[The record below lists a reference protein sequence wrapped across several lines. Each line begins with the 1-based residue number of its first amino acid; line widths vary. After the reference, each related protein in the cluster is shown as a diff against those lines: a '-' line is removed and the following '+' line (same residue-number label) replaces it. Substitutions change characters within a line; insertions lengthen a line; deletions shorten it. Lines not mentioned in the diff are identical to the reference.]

1 MHVSRRVLELLLNEQ
16 VERFIST
23 AGVTRGPWGPTKRDI
38 FQNEMDQLLSQLEYS
53 SFIPRSRALYSSLS
67 RTLRD
72 LVRIDW
78 GANEGR
84 FPRVDFSRAL
94 DFLYPEA
101 RPLRANQ
108 AEMRVPPA
116 VAASRA
122 ETAPID
128 RELLQRH
135 LQAYLAGTGG
145 ELLTEP
151 DDVLRVNQ
159 TVLSRVRSVRISE
172 GPNGNRVFDLEVTTP
187 EELRAEEERRRNE
200 QVQLPS
206 GYTNIG
212 TDMARGPDFGVERRY
227 WETAVTAAF
236 AVPPGARPINNV
248 TFDQEES
255 TFVPLPFIHPQQRKV
270 EP

>member
-116 VAASRA
+116 VAASWA

-159 TVLSRVRSVRISE
+159 TVLARVRSVRITV
-172 GPNGNRVFDLEVTTP
+172 GPAGNRVFDLEVETP
-187 EELRAEEERRRNE
+187 EAEEERRRNE
-200 QVQLPS
+200 QIRQTQLPP
-206 GYTNIG
+206 GYVHIG
-212 TDMARGPDFGVERRY
+212 VDMGRGPSFEAERLY
-227 WETAVTAAF
+227 WESAMAAAF
-236 AVPPGARPINNV
+236 AVPSEVLV
-248 TFDQEES
+248 TNHDVVTEEP
-255 TFVPLPFIHPQQRKV
+255 TFNPLPYIHPQQRRI